1 MIEKNSSVFTFVMSY
16 DDAYIMK
23 ILLSTTVQRANKNV
37 TLLTVKFECCESG
50 KRNNHMPKKSPKC
63 FMFPR
68 KHPRKI
74 QLSLQNGHHRI
85 VETTE

>member
-37 TLLTVKFECCESG
+37 T
-50 KRNNHMPKKSPKC
+50 
-63 FMFPR
+63 
-68 KHPRKI
+68 
-74 QLSLQNGHHRI
+74 
-85 VETTE
+85 